1 LAALLRRLS
10 LPNSIGLLA
19 YDPRQVMSVNRPASL
34 VRYAVVEHGSSAA
47 GSSGPY
53 IGVWLQ

>member
-1 LAALLRRLS
+1 
-10 LPNSIGLLA
+10 
-19 YDPRQVMSVNRPASL
+19 MSGNRPASL